1 MRGVLGG
8 LGRRSCCMC
17 RGVSVYLRTGAL
29 LLIALAA
36 AAPGCAA
43 KDVAGDATTAPDAL
57 SEKSIPGCL
66 GQGEALSL
74 FQNLPFTDVTVGG
87 ATGPFLVDFA
97 TTNSAIDVLAFPAP
111 GLMAAR
117 CPLGASCSFD
127 DFTFF
132 GGWGTVSLVS
142 EELDYPGASL
152 HQAGI
157 LGTDF
162 LAANVFALDYTR
174 KQIHRTGSGA
184 CDDATLTNA
193 GLRALSTTGFYGSS
207 STARKPMSDVL
218 AGASGSVP
226 NVPTVPVRVAGVTA
240 VAQLDTGF
248 ADVQIPH
255 SVNINVAFFD
265 AIRAAS
271 PDALVRDTA
280 SDLSLTT
287 CAGVAESVEAWRLA
301 PGTSFE
307 LVDESGAAARAEPA
321 AVLFVKHTPA
331 AALRCGGIGTWTAPA
346 AQVAT
351 SFYVDAGLL
360 VFDPFASRVWI
371 SARP

>member
-1 MRGVLGG
+1 M
-8 LGRRSCCMC
+8 SW
-17 RGVSVYLRTGAL
+17 S
-29 LLIALAA
+29 IALAA
-36 AAPGCAA
+36 LAMAAGVLSAA
-43 KDVAGDATTAPDAL
+43 CTSEDAAAGDAATSPDELRSNAL
-57 SEKSIPGCL
+57 PACL
-66 GQGEALSL
+66 GEGRPLRF
-74 FQNLPFTDVTVGG
+74 FQNLPFADVTVGG

-97 TTNSAIDVLAFPAP
+97 TTGSAIDVLAFPAP
-111 GLMAAR
+111 GLMAGR

-127 DFTFF
+127 GFTFF
-132 GGWGTVSLVS
+132 GAWGTVTLVS

-162 LAANVFALDYTR
+162 LAANVFAVDYR
-174 KQIHRTGSGA
+174 GKQLRRTVAGA
-184 CDDATLTNA
+184 CDDATLSKA
-193 GLRALSTTGFYGSS
+193 GLRPLSTRGFYG
-207 STARKPMSDVL
+207 TASAPRKPMSDVL
-218 AGASGSVP
+218 ASAGSGPVP

-248 ADVQIPH
+248 ADVRIPH
-255 SVNINVAFFD
+255 SVNINTAFFD
-265 AIRAAS
+265 AIRAAN
-271 PDALVRDTA
+271 PDALVRDAA

-287 CAGVAESVEAWRLA
+287 CAGVAESVEAWRLS

-321 AVLFVKHTPA
+321 AVLFVKRTPS

-351 SFYVDAGLL
+351 SYYVEAGVL

-371 SARP
+371 SAR